1 MLLFPLIFLLPKVYH
16 NINIF
21 NKQKPWFNHR
31 RSKRNL
37 IFRRSRNLE
46 ENTKRLEKHYKKV
59 LDTSIR
65 THRQKIRNKINNLKS
80 TNPREYWKIINSG
93 KKKNS
98 PEIPIDI
105 LFDYFRNLNAKGDDI
120 DDSDINQNNNRV
132 RELNNII
139 NAPITREEIENA
151 IKSLKNNKSSG
162 DDYILNEYIKHLFES
177 ISDVYVKLFNIIF
190 DSGSIPEQWLYGN
203 IIPVYKNKGDKHDP
217 KNFRSIT
224 ILSCIGKLFTSILN
238 FILNDFSD
246 EYSLICENQ
255 GGFRKGYSTI
265 DNIFLFY
272 MF

>member
-1 MLLFPLIFLLPKVYH
+1 MARKNY
-16 NINIF
+16 
-21 NKQKPWFNHR
+21 R

-37 IFRRSRNLE
+37 KLRRSRNLE

-59 LDTSIR
+59 LDKSIR

-105 LFDYFRNLNAKGDDI
+105 LFDYFKNLNAKGDDI

-139 NAPITREEIENA
+139 NAPITREEIEKA
-151 IKSLKNNKSSG
+151 IKSLKNSKFSG
-162 DDYILNEYIKHLFES
+162 DDYILNEYIKHSFES

-190 DSGSIPEQWLYGN
+190 DSGLIPEQWLYGN
-203 IIPVYKNKGDKHDP
+203 IIPVCKNKGDKHDP
-217 KNFRSIT
+217 KNFRPIT
-224 ILSCIGKLFTSILN
+224 ILSCFGKLFTYIIN
-238 FILNDFSD
+238 FRLNDFSD

-265 DNIFLFY
+265 DNIFVLHVLISIVKYKRKKLFCA
-272 MF
+272 FIGFCKSI